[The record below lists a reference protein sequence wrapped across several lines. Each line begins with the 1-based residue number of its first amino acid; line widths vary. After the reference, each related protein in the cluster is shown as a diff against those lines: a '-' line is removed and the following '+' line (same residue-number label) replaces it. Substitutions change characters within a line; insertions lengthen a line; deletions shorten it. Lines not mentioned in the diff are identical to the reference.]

1 MTDYC
6 GIDIIEVERI
16 KEAIIT
22 TSGFREKVFTKN
34 EIEVGEKKGDFVK
47 YQYYAGRFAAKEA
60 VYKALSAVFGD
71 EIWFG
76 DIEILND
83 NSLNNRP
90 YVNIVKEEL
99 RELQISGRLIID
111 VSISHIKETAV
122 ASAVARIAE

>member
-22 TSGFREKVFTKN
+22 TSGFREKVFTKY
-34 EIEVGEKKGDFVK
+34 ESEVGEKKGDFVK

-60 VYKALSAVFGD
+60 VYNALSAVLGD
-71 EIWFG
+71 KIWFG

-83 NSLNNRP
+83 KHLNNRP

-99 RELQISGRLIID
+99 RELQISGRIIID

-122 ASAVARIAE
+122 ASAVARFIE

>member
-60 VYKALSAVFGD
+60 VYKALSAVLGD
-71 EIWFG
+71 KIWFG

-83 NSLNNRP
+83 KHLNNRP

-122 ASAVARIAE
+122 ASAVARFIE